1 MSTTY
6 SDDAIDVD
14 IPDAPPAPFPRA
26 ETAHMSDDTAA
37 AAAAADDDDPITAS
51 YPVFLNPALPLGRRL
66 LVLQH
71 PNRTDESGGARA
83 PPSELR
89 LKAVS
94 GMVEVD
100 MPLDYNEAYD
110 RDKGLRWG
118 RTLQTSM
125 VAKNGGSHGL
135 AGGFGFG
142 AVQQRGGG
150 AAAAG
155 RRRNEVDAEDL
166 IDWNEAIRQDKV
178 LRTQTLGGQYP
189 EADEVQY
196 MVGVFQGN
204 DLHLTPVSSLVHLRP
219 QLHHLDAATQ
229 QERQAAAK
237 DAGGAGGAGSGG
249 AGGTG
254 GPGAGGPAARAIHMS
269 IKTTADG
276 ETVTTETIADRL
288 RSVQSEPWRKMRYT
302 DENEEAAWEVYN
314 ESLFLNAK
322 HNNNNNN
329 NTATETTT
337 TTTGKKKAAEDLPP
351 LQESLEGAVSTFA
364 SKWGSDQLL
373 EAVSGIKKPEPVAVV
388 PPPAKVA
395 EAKAADAKA
404 RLDAKE
410 KQTAEAQTAAAAA
423 EETRKPKRAPRGGG
437 GLGTAKRTTRTK

>member
-1 MSTTY
+1 MSTTN
-6 SDDAIDVD
+6 SEDTIDVD
-14 IPDAPPAPFPRA
+14 FPDAPAAPFPRA
-26 ETAHMSDDTAA
+26 GAATAPADDD
-37 AAAAADDDDPITAS
+37 DDDDPITAS

-71 PNRTDESGGARA
+71 PNRTDEGGASRA

-89 LKAVS
+89 LKAES

-118 RTLQTSM
+118 RTLQASM
-125 VAKNGGSHGL
+125 AAKNGGSHGL

-142 AVQQRGGG
+142 AVQQRGAGG
-150 AAAAG
+150 GG
-155 RRRNEVDAEDL
+155 RKRSEVDAEDL
-166 IDWNEAIRQDKV
+166 IDWNEAVRQDKV

-189 EADEVQY
+189 DADEVQY

-237 DAGGAGGAGSGG
+237 ESAAAAGGASGASGAGAGGAGG
-249 AGGTG
+249 
-254 GPGAGGPAARAIHMS
+254 PGGPAARAIHMS

-314 ESLFLNAK
+314 ESLFLSAK
-322 HNNNNNN
+322 GGSE
-329 NTATETTT
+329 AK
-337 TTTGKKKAAEDLPP
+337 GKKKSGADEAAAEA
-351 LQESLEGAVSTFA
+351 ENASIEGAVATFA
-364 SKWGSDQLL
+364 SKWESGQLL
-373 EAVSGIKKPEPVAVV
+373 EAVSGIKKPEQPVAAVV
-388 PPPAKVA
+388 AQAAASKAAAEDKAKQ
-395 EAKAADAKA
+395 EAKDKKA
-404 RLDAKE
+404 
-410 KQTAEAQTAAAAA
+410 AEAQAAAAAAAAAA
-423 EETRKPKRAPRGGG
+423 EEETRRPKRAPRGGG
-437 GLGTAKRTTRTK
+437 GLGTARRTSRAK